1 MNRVSLSFK
10 DLSKKIVDELPHLA
24 DGNYRTALSRLYY
37 SIFLE
42 LREVYKKK
50 LPIESIYR
58 SMLMEENPLIH
69 ALLREA
75 TFYLSK
81 DIGRK
86 LQDLHELRKVSD
98 YDIRKV
104 VSKEGYEN
112 GLSYYQSLLEFVKKI
127 KGFKPERIEKAFEF
141 AFKKIESRRKQ
152 KRN

>member
-58 SMLMEENPLIH
+58 H

-104 VSKEGYEN
+104 VLKENYES
-112 GLSYYQSLLEFVKKI
+112 GLDYYKSLLEFIDKLKGI
-127 KGFKPERIEKAFEF
+127 KSERIEKAFEF

-152 KRN
+152 K